1 MSDIDIESI
10 FESVRNDSSL
20 LNTIDIEQLLDTLE
34 NEKSESI
41 ENKTL
46 DDILQE
52 IVDVLKENKFKNAEI
67 KDFCQRL
74 AGYRYIEN
82 LFDIQKGRFIRWI
95 KEGGGTLT
103 NGGIVVD
110 IKFLDRGVHILCKN
124 AFNKFFQ
131 IKFDGNI
138 IFQKLTTG
146 EQLILYVYEHIKT
159 SK

>member
-1 MSDIDIESI
+1 
-10 FESVRNDSSL
+10 
-20 LNTIDIEQLLDTLE
+20 LNTIDVEELLDTLE

>member
-52 IVDVLKENKFKNAEI
+52 IVDVLKENNFKKLQI
-67 KDFCQRL
+67 KDFSQRL

-95 KEGGGTLT
+95 KEGGDTLT

-110 IKFLDRGVHILCKN
+110 IKFLDRGTHILCKN

-146 EQLILYVYEHIKT
+146 EQLILYVYERIK